1 MNEKNL
7 NNFHAGG
14 NSDQPFDP
22 GTFDQEERI
31 RKLRD
36 SFKNEAEKN
45 INAGIKSEEDA
56 EVKQDEENNYDKPAP
71 EEEIAGLKKE
81 IADILEKKAA
91 EFGLSKDDLI
101 KMDEDFCILED
112 NLEKSNFATKEEKKL
127 EKFREE
133 LCQAIEEGAP
143 TTEISKNKVASTEE
157 KFKRAVK
164 RAVRDFIS
172 KKENLKSEREMLCN
186 YWILNGSEEIRKRV
200 KEDAEEEGLSEECLS
215 KIADT
220 IEKSDFEKGIK
231 EKAKKL
237 GIPEE
242 ILYEFASLNI
252 GNLYSDD
259 LYSDLESDLKSYIIF
274 RDGLKENLSQIGLKN
289 KESDSRATKFTEKHK
304 KAVGIGEL
312 ALYLSAFGA
321 PALKELAGD
330 HAQVDVDGQK
340 ISLEDLAKNPDLI
353 KETGLFHKSSTPIN
367 VPLEHFN
374 AEFLFKIDTKIGADN
389 NSEKYI
395 YFDKLINNHIFDE
408 SNENINFSKMEKEL
422 GEMGISLN
430 GEEGGCS
437 FDSFYENREAI
448 INIISEN
455 LDIPK
460 DKVEKYIKNIIE
472 LETSQ
477 MSLVK
482 WEDWK
487 VGKNSE
493 VAENNLKLQKE
504 KERTSYKVFGSF
516 KGTLEEKTQKTEEEW
531 LKWGKENGY
540 DDVNK
545 ALEKEIEAY
554 ENSPMGKFKKFEE
567 VGFKQVAE
575 AKKETGNPEKDAEF
589 GNRFLEKLNESGYS
603 MDELKKI
610 AEKDPEKVIEITAK
624 IIGKNVEYDLIQ
636 YLGFSK
642 FIKKSDHS
650 EDTPEDTLKK
660 GLGVCDNYAKTLAAA
675 IYFLKE
681 NNVPNFDKIAI
692 LTTVV
697 NTDYGEHA
705 SNTLITADEKLS
717 STSIDLTWADDEN
730 ISKIPEKLNAVD
742 DKHYYTKI
750 KEKVGEAHQKALDK
764 IKDWNGFVFQEKLKE
779 ILTQYDPRSRKK
791 DQKIEGNQ
799 KLRKMEKD
807 IEPLREEKSKSVR
820 EHLEL
825 MRDKLKK
832 IYAKKDAGSE

>member
-7 NNFHAGG
+7 NNFYADC
-14 NSDQPFDP
+14 NSDQPFDL
-22 GTFDQEERI
+22 GTFGQEERI
-31 RKLRD
+31 RELGK
-36 SFKNEAEKN
+36 SFEGGGGESADGDVKNKKSVEA
-45 INAGIKSEEDA
+45 
-56 EVKQDEENNYDKPAP
+56 KQDEENNYDKLASK
-71 EEEIAGLKKE
+71 EEIAGLREEIEKKV
-81 IADILEKKAA
+81 EKKA
-91 EFGLSKDDLI
+91 E
-101 KMDEDFCILED
+101 
-112 NLEKSNFATKEEKKL
+112 
-127 EKFREE
+127 
-133 LCQAIEEGAP
+133 
-143 TTEISKNKVASTEE
+143 
-157 KFKRAVK
+157 
-164 RAVRDFIS
+164 
-172 KKENLKSEREMLCN
+172 
-186 YWILNGSEEIRKRV
+186 
-200 KEDAEEEGLSEECLS
+200 
-215 KIADT
+215 
-220 IEKSDFEKGIK
+220 
-231 EKAKKL
+231 KL
-237 GIPEE
+237 GIPKEKL
-242 ILYEFASLNI
+242 I
-252 GNLYSDD
+252 D
-259 LYSDLESDLKSYIIF
+259 LAELDLESLSGEKLESLNLNRGGLEFIRDSIDRSINEFSKSGKL
-274 RDGLKENLSQIGLKN
+274 DVLLKESP
-289 KESDSRATKFTEKHK
+289 SRFIEFVRKHK
-304 KAVGIGEL
+304 GKISL
-312 ALYLSAFGA
+312 AQLGLYLSAFGS

-330 HAQVDVDGQK
+330 HATVDVNGEK
-340 ISLEDLAKNPDLI
+340 ISLEDLAKNPELI

-374 AEFLFKIDTKIGADN
+374 VEFLFKIDTKIGADN

-504 KERTSYKVFGSF
+504 KERISYKVFGSF

-807 IEPLREEKSKSVR
+807 IEPLREEKTTIMEESIKIIR
-820 EHLEL
+820 N
-825 MRDKLKK
+825 KLKK
-832 IYAKKDAGSE
+832 IYTKNF